1 MGTKEDMV
9 LGGEKKR
16 LAIAR
21 AILKELIILLLEEA
35 ISSFDKE
42 REKSV

>member
-9 LGGEKKR
+9 LGGEKIR

-21 AILKELIILLLEEA
+21 AILKEPIILLLQT